1 MSAIA
6 DLDSDWKSILA
17 ERTVSLQEAVGRVKS
32 EMIVGSGHCAG
43 EPAALLSALCAR
55 KTELRDVK
63 IYHMNGVTSGVYAYA
78 TEPGWEGRMRH
89 YSLFAGAQTRKAVQE
104 GRADFVPC
112 FFSEIPRLFRDR
124 IVPADVCLV
133 QLSSPDADGW
143 CSYGVSCDYA
153 QAMVESTPLVIAELN
168 DQMPHTHGERVHVSQ
183 LDVIVR
189 TSRPVPEV
197 KQSDPDG
204 DTSVVQAI
212 ARHVSALIPD
222 GANLQ
227 LGIGAIPDMVLKFL
241 KDKKDIGIH
250 TEMFSDS
257 ILDLIDAGVLT
268 GANNNLHPGK
278 IVATFIMGTKKL
290 YDFVD
295 NNPMILMK
303 PVDYTNSV
311 LVAGRVDKLVSI
323 NSAVQV
329 NFHGEVAA
337 DTIGF
342 RQFSGV
348 GGQVDFVRSTGLS
361 KGGFS
366 VIAMPSTAK
375 GGTVSRIVPILDR
388 GACVTTSRNDVN
400 FIATE
405 FGCVNLRG
413 RSIRERT
420 ELLISIAHPD
430 FRESLRS
437 QAVEQGIIQN

>member
-1 MSAIA
+1 MSATP
-6 DLDSDWKSILA
+6 DLGKDWKTILA
-17 ERTVSLQEAVGRVKS
+17 ERTVSLEEAVGRIRSGMV
-32 EMIVGSGHCAG
+32 VGSGHFAG
-43 EPAALLSALCAR
+43 EPAALLEALCRR
-55 KTELRDVK
+55 KDDLHDVK
-63 IYHMNGVTSGVYAYA
+63 MYHMNGVTAGAYAYA
-78 TEPGWEGRMRH
+78 TEPGWEGKIRH

-124 IVPADVCLV
+124 HVATDACFV
-133 QLSSPDADGW
+133 QLSAPDSHGF

-153 QAMVESTPLVIAELN
+153 QAMIESTPLVIAELN
-168 DQMPHTHGERVHVSQ
+168 DQMPRTHGERVHVSQ

-189 TSRPVPEV
+189 TSRPVLEV

-204 DTSVVQAI
+204 DTSVAEAI
-212 ARHVSALIPD
+212 AGHVSALVPD

-241 KDKKDIGIH
+241 KGKKDLGIH
-250 TEMFSDS
+250 TEMFSDG
-257 ILDLIDAGVLT
+257 ILELIDAGVLT
-268 GANNNLHPGK
+268 GAHNNLHPGK

-295 NNPMILMK
+295 DNPMILMK

-311 LVAGRVDKLVSI
+311 LVAGRMEKLVSI

-342 RQFSGV
+342 RHFSGV

-361 KGGFS
+361 QGGFS
-366 VIAMPSTAK
+366 VIAMPSTAR
-375 GGTVSRIVPILDR
+375 GGTVSRIVPTLDR
-388 GACVTTSRNDVN
+388 GACVTTSRNDVHY
-400 FIATE
+400 IATE

-420 ELLISIAHPD
+420 EMLISIAHPD
-430 FRESLRS
+430 FRESLR
-437 QAVEQGIIQN
+437 AEAAALGFVKN